1 MDRRRSPRVEAV
13 FPVRVWGMD
22 ANTMPFMETVRAT
35 NISKDGMLLQGVRRQ
50 ILLDEQLE
58 VQLGEKKCR
67 FRVVW
72 VGKIGTRR
80 SGELGLE
87 TMESETPLWNINLRR
102 CSQFAAHV

>member
-22 ANTMPFMETVRAT
+22 ANAMPFMETVRAT
-35 NISKDGMLLQGVRRQ
+35 NISNDGMLLQGMRRQ
-50 ILLDEQLE
+50 ILLDEVLE
-58 VQLGEKKCR
+58 VQLGENKCR

-72 VGKIGTRR
+72 AGKAGTRK
-80 SGELGLE
+80 SGEVGLE
-87 TMESETPLWNINLRR
+87 SVESQTHLWNINLRR